1 MTASGTRPPTASAVV
16 VTYGREDELVNTV
29 GDLLAQTYPDLEVL
43 VVDQTPSHQPQVRER
58 LAAWQASG
66 AIQWCFL
73 SPPSLTRA
81 RNVGWR
87 RARGQVVIFIDDD
100 VRLPPDY
107 VAAMVEAFARHPEVA
122 AVAGRILEPGRP
134 PEVVRWR
141 VGDLGWC
148 GARLPGFGTPRSGP
162 AYSLRGCNMAFR
174 REALEA
180 VGGFD
185 EGYRKSAFREDADI
199 AFRLRQAGH
208 RLWFSAE
215 AWLYHLSAQQGGT
228 RHREIDVDREVIFND
243 MRFAV
248 LRLAPVR
255 REAWLTRL
263 YLSRVLK
270 AGLRTRRWKAL
281 HQAFWEAWRTVR
293 AEGRNQSSG
302 ETGPDRPP

>member
-1 MTASGTRPPTASAVV
+1 LTVSDTPLPTASVVV
-16 VTYGREDELVNTV
+16 VTYGREEELVNTV
-29 GDLLAQTYPDLEVL
+29 GDLLAQTYPELEVL
-43 VVDQTPSHQPQVRER
+43 VVDQTPSHEPKVRER
-58 LAAWQASG
+58 LADWQASG
-66 AIQWCFL
+66 AIQWYQL

-81 RNVGWR
+81 RNVGWQ
-87 RARGQVVIFIDDD
+87 RASGQLVIFVDDD

-107 VAAMVEAFARHPEVA
+107 VSAMVEAFRCHPEVA

-174 REALEA
+174 RMALEA

-199 AFRLRQAGH
+199 AFRLRQAGQ

-228 RHREIDVDREVIFND
+228 RHQEIDVDRDVIFND
-243 MRFAV
+243 LRFAV
-248 LRLAPVR
+248 LRLRPLR

-270 AGLRTRRWKAL
+270 AGLRTRRLKAL
-281 HQAFWEAWRTVR
+281 HQAFWEAWRTVWAELGGR
-293 AEGRNQSSG
+293 APADSG
-302 ETGPDRPP
+302 PRRGP

>member
-1 MTASGTRPPTASAVV
+1 MTVSQAPLPTASVVV
-16 VTYGREDELVNTV
+16 VTYGREEELVNTV
-29 GDLLAQTYPDLEVL
+29 GDLLAQTYPQLEVL
-43 VVDQTPSHQPQVRER
+43 VVDQTPSHRPEVRER
-58 LAAWQASG
+58 LAAWEASG
-66 AIQWCFL
+66 AIQWCLL

-87 RARGQVVIFIDDD
+87 RASGEVVIFVDDD
-100 VRLPPDY
+100 VRLPPEY
-107 VAAMVEAFARHPEVA
+107 ASAMVEAFVRHPEVA
-122 AVAGRILEPGRP
+122 AVAGRILEPDRP

-174 REALEA
+174 RSALEA

-199 AFRLRQAGH
+199 AFRLRRAGH
-208 RLWFSAE
+208 RLWFAAE

-228 RHREIDVDREVIFND
+228 RHREIDVDRDVIFND
-243 MRFAV
+243 LRFAV
-248 LRLAPVR
+248 LRLGPVR

-270 AGLRTRRWKAL
+270 AGLRTRRFQVL
-281 HQAFWEAWRTVR
+281 HQAFWEAWRAVR
-293 AEGRNQSSG
+293 AELGSPSSG
-302 ETGPDRPP
+302 DSGPRGRP